1 MKKLFAVTALG
12 VLTLLGQGLVMPS
25 YGAEEPSLPV
35 SGCILF
41 GKDASAKRVE
51 IVLVGKNGFLMKKM
65 GVVYPDSKCG
75 KTFRESTKD
84 FFGDVSVWLKK
95 SNKNTYKVFMQVSL
109 ADERFLVK
117 HPIKVKTLS
126 DIRKRFLTVY
136 GDTLVKEN
144 ETETFHII
152 PKGTLMFPDGVDG
165 YIAVLS
171 DNAKVSSLQWDPEK
185 KSFYFLEKK

>member
-1 MKKLFAVTALG
+1 MLFAVTALG
-12 VLTLLGQGLVMPS
+12 VLTLFGQGLVMPS

-41 GKDASAKRVE
+41 GKDISAKRVE

-84 FFGDVSVWLKK
+84 FFGDISVWLKR
-95 SNKNTYKVFMQVSL
+95 SGKNTYKVYMQFNLV
-109 ADERFLVK
+109 DERSLSK
-117 HPIKVKTLS
+117 HPIKLKTS
-126 DIRKRFLTVY
+126 ADIRKRFLTVY

-144 ETETFHII
+144 ETEHFHII
-152 PKGTLMFPDGVDG
+152 PKDTPMFPDGVDG
-165 YIAVLS
+165 YVAVLS
-171 DNAKVSSLQWDPEK
+171 DNVKVSTLQWDPKK